1 MRALVFAGEGRVEI
15 IDAPAP
21 TPTPTG
27 AVIRSTVAS
36 LCTSDVHCVHG
47 ARALPIGRI
56 LGHESVGVVEAV
68 GALVTRFRPGDRV
81 VCGAITSC
89 GLCDQCMRGADA
101 YCEAQDGTMHFV
113 SRRNGTLADYFS
125 VEYADRNL
133 AAIPA
138 GVSDEAAVYTADML
152 TTGFTAAIN
161 AAVPPGGTVVVVG
174 QGPVGLAATMA
185 LRTLGAGRIVAIEP
199 DVRRVEKSRIAG
211 ADQVVTD
218 TQDLEAVLSAGG
230 GQFDSAVDAVGGATT
245 MNTCVRLVR
254 YGGTISNVGFH
265 TGRDT
270 LELPMGPLR
279 NGMSG
284 HTIRFALTPG
294 GGEFISR
301 ILRLIDHKRIDPTIL
316 TTHRF
321 GFEDSVAAYKLMENK
336 SDGVLKPIV
345 EWN

>member
-1 MRALVFAGEGRVEI
+1 MRALVFAGDGRVAIVE
-15 IDAPAP
+15 APVP

-27 AVIRSTVAS
+27 AVIRSTLAS

-47 ARALPIGRI
+47 ARPLPVGRI

-68 GALVTRFRPGDRV
+68 GHLVTRFKPGDRV
-81 VCGAITSC
+81 VCGAIASC
-89 GLCDQCMRGADA
+89 GLCNQCMRGKDA

-113 SRRNGTLADYFS
+113 SRRNGTLADFFS
-125 VEYADRNL
+125 VDYADRNL

-138 GVSDEAAVYTADML
+138 DVSDEAAVYTADML

-161 AAVPPGGTVVVVG
+161 AVVPAGGTVVIVG

-199 DVRRVEKSRIAG
+199 DLQRAEKSRAAG
-211 ADQVVTD
+211 ADYVVTNAE
-218 TQDLEAVLSAGG
+218 DLDAALSAGG

-245 MNTCVRLVR
+245 MDTCVRLVR

-294 GGEFISR
+294 GGELIGR
-301 ILRLIDHKRIDPTIL
+301 ILRLIEHNRIDPTIL

-321 GFEDSVAAYKLMENK
+321 GFEESVAAYELMESK